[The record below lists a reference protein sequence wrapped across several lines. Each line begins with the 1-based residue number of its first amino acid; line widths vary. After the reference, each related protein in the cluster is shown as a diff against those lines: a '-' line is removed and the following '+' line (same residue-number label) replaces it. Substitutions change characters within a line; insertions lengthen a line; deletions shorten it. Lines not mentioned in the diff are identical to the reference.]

1 MPRRPTRHHP
11 TLGVL
16 IALAALVVATATPLA
31 AQIVTEADRAALT
44 RETAQAAEGL
54 DAWLGLIESR
64 SFEAAWA
71 QSSELFKRDKDRNMW
86 ITTLYRFRDA
96 FSPVKRRELMGTTY
110 TRLLRPVSTAD
121 AVTFQMIVH
130 FVNETLGVETVVFMK
145 EPDGVYRVAS
155 YDFSRGPGAIT
166 TPAPLGY

>member
-1 MPRRPTRHHP
+1 M
-11 TLGVL
+11 
-16 IALAALVVATATPLA
+16 ALALMAAPWPAA
-31 AQIVTEADRAALT
+31 AQIVTDADRAAMN
-44 RETAQAAEGL
+44 REVPVAAQAL
-54 DAWLGLIESR
+54 DEWIGLIEAR

-86 ITTLYRFRDA
+86 VTTLYRFRDSI
-96 FSPVKRRELMGTTY
+96 SPVKRRELMGTTY

-155 YDFSRGPGAIT
+155 YDFNRGPVIT